1 MLGVAQPQPIVQR
14 PPRGGPLV
22 WATVLAVAVAGYGIG
37 LASGRSELL
46 LAAGLVVA
54 VPLVFAWRLEAG
66 VLLLVLVRPSLDLFA
81 DRTLASYHGVALNP
95 ASVFAVLVIAVGTPY
110 MIERWRLLRR
120 APSIYPY
127 LLFAGIAVIGV
138 SVAAATG
145 PAVTEWMRLCAVL
158 VTYALAYLAVN
169 SPAAVARLLAAIV
182 ASAVVPAA
190 VGIGQWATNSTQSI
204 GDLHRANGTFLQPD
218 PYGIYLAVATVAA
231 LALVFAARGPWR
243 WPALAVGAM
252 TGMALVLSY
261 TRTGWVMVVLGA
273 LVLGIARYRVLLVL
287 VPLAIVIAFVALPG
301 VHSRVQSVN
310 QQQEVQYG
318 TGDSFHTRVQ
328 LWRQNLPKAE
338 QKPLT
343 GLGLG
348 SIVQETDTSAH
359 VHSDYVRALVETGL
373 FGFLAFVWLLL
384 SAAVGCAFAMRW
396 ARRSRSVPLRA
407 AAVAGFAT
415 AVTYILAS
423 GDSNLMTQSSVSG
436 AAWALMGCAHA
447 AGTIGRD
454 MVAPRPLPAARARRA
469 RLLGALGVAAYRPG
483 TSAETGSEAGKV
495 SSRAWSSS
503 SSPFSGR

>member
-182 ASAVVPAA
+182 ASAVMPAA
-190 VGIGQWATNSTQSI
+190 VGIGQWATNSTQAI
-204 GDLHRANGTFLQPD
+204 GDLNRANGTFLQPD
-218 PYGIYLAVATVAA
+218 PYGIYLAVVAVAA

-243 WPALAVGAM
+243 WLALAVMAM

-273 LVLGIARYRVLLVL
+273 L
-287 VPLAIVIAFVALPG
+287 
-301 VHSRVQSVN
+301 
-310 QQQEVQYG
+310 
-318 TGDSFHTRVQ
+318 
-328 LWRQNLPKAE
+328 
-338 QKPLT
+338 
-343 GLGLG
+343 GLG
-348 SIVQETDTSAH
+348 SIVQESDTSAH
-359 VHSDYVRALVETGL
+359 VHSDYVRALVETGV
-373 FGFLAFVWLLL
+373 FGFVAFVWLLL
-384 SAAVGCAFAMRW
+384 SAAVGCAVALRW
-396 ARRSRSVPLRA
+396 ARRSGSVPLQA
-407 AAVAGFAT
+407 AAVAGFAV
-415 AVTYILAS
+415 AVAYILGS

-436 AAWALMGCAHA
+436 
-447 AGTIGRD
+447 
-454 MVAPRPLPAARARRA
+454 
-469 RLLGALGVAAYRPG
+469 
-483 TSAETGSEAGKV
+483 
-495 SSRAWSSS
+495 
-503 SSPFSGR
+503 

>member
-1 MLGVAQPQPIVQR
+1 M
-14 PPRGGPLV
+14 
-22 WATVLAVAVAGYGIG
+22 
-37 LASGRSELL
+37 
-46 LAAGLVVA
+46 
-54 VPLVFAWRLEAG
+54 
-66 VLLLVLVRPSLDLFA
+66 
-81 DRTLASYHGVALNP
+81 
-95 ASVFAVLVIAVGTPY
+95 
-110 MIERWRLLRR
+110 
-120 APSIYPY
+120 
-127 LLFAGIAVIGV
+127 
-138 SVAAATG
+138 
-145 PAVTEWMRLCAVL
+145 
-158 VTYALAYLAVN
+158 
-169 SPAAVARLLAAIV
+169 
-182 ASAVVPAA
+182 
-190 VGIGQWATNSTQSI
+190 
-204 GDLHRANGTFLQPD
+204 
-218 PYGIYLAVATVAA
+218 
-231 LALVFAARGPWR
+231 
-243 WPALAVGAM
+243 ALAVGAM

-287 VPLAIVIAFVALPG
+287 VPIAIAIAFVALPG
-301 VHSRVQSVN
+301 VSSRVQSVN

-318 TGDSFHTRVQ
+318 TGDSFHTRVE

-359 VHSDYVRALVETGL
+359 VHSDYVRALVETGV

-396 ARRSRSVPLRA
+396 ARRSGSVPLRA
-407 AAVAGFAT
+407 AAVAGFAA
-415 AVTYILAS
+415 AVAYILAS

-454 MVAPRPLPAARARRA
+454 RVAPRPLPAARARRA
-469 RLLGALGVAAYRPG
+469 RLLGARGVAAYRPG

>member
-14 PPRGGPLV
+14 PLRGGPLV
-22 WATVLAVAVAGYGIG
+22 WATVLAMAVAGYGVG

-54 VPLVFAWRLEAG
+54 VPLVFAWRLEGG

-127 LLFAGIAVIGV
+127 LLFAGIAMIGV

-182 ASAVVPAA
+182 ASAVMPAA
-190 VGIGQWATNSTQSI
+190 VGIGQWATNSTQAI
-204 GDLHRANGTFLQPD
+204 GDLNRATGTFLQPD
-218 PYGIYLAVATVAA
+218 PYGIYLAVATVTA

-243 WPALAVGAM
+243 WLALAVAAM
-252 TGMALVLSY
+252 AGMALVLSY

-273 LVLGIARYRVLLVL
+273 LVL
-287 VPLAIVIAFVALPG
+287 VPVAIVIAFVALPG
-301 VHSRVQSVN
+301 VQSRVQSVN
-310 QQQEVQYG
+310 QQQELQYG
-318 TGDSFHTRVQ
+318 TGDSFHTRVE

-348 SIVQETDTSAH
+348 SIVQETDTAAH
-359 VHSDYVRALVETGL
+359 VHSDYVRALVETGV

-396 ARRSRSVPLRA
+396 ARRSGSVPLQA
-407 AAVAGFAT
+407 AAVAGFAV
-415 AVTYILAS
+415 AVAYILAS

-436 AAWALMGCAHA
+436 AAWALIACAHA
-447 AGTIGRD
+447 AGTVGRD
-454 MVAPRPLPAARARRA
+454 RVAPRPLPAARARRA
-469 RLLGALGVAAYRPG
+469 RLLGARGVAAYRPG
-483 TSAETGSEAGKV
+483 TSADTGSDAGKV
-495 SSRAWSSS
+495 SSRAWSRS
-503 SSPFSGR
+503 SSPLSGR

>member
-1 MLGVAQPQPIVQR
+1 
-14 PPRGGPLV
+14 
-22 WATVLAVAVAGYGIG
+22 
-37 LASGRSELL
+37 
-46 LAAGLVVA
+46 VVA

-66 VLLLVLVRPSLDLFA
+66 VLLLVAVRPSLDLFA
-81 DRTLASYHGVALNP
+81 DRTLASYHGVTLNP
-95 ASVFAVLVIAVGTPY
+95 ASVFAVLVIAVGAPY
-110 MIERWRLLRR
+110 MVERWRQLRR
-120 APSIYPY
+120 APSILPY
-127 LLFAGIAVIGV
+127 LTFAGIAMIGLF
-138 SVAAATG
+138 VAAATG

-190 VGIGQWATNSTQSI
+190 VGIGQWATNSTQAI
-204 GDLHRANGTFLQPD
+204 GDLNRANGTFLQPD
-218 PYGIYLAVATVAA
+218 PYGIYLAVVTVAA

-243 WPALAVGAM
+243 WLALAVMAM
-252 TGMALVLSY
+252 TGTALVLSY

-287 VPLAIVIAFVALPG
+287 VPLAIVIAVVALRG

-318 TGDSFHTRVQ
+318 TGDSFHTRVE
-328 LWRQNLPKAE
+328 LWRQNPPKAE

-348 SIVQETDTSAH
+348 SIVQETDTAAH
-359 VHSDYVRALVETGL
+359 VHSDYVRALVETGV

-384 SAAVGCAFAMRW
+384 SAAVAGF
-396 ARRSRSVPLRA
+396 A
-407 AAVAGFAT
+407 AAVA
-415 AVTYILAS
+415 YILAS

-436 AAWALMGCAHA
+436 AAWALIGCAHA

-454 MVAPRPLPAARARRA
+454 RVSPRPLPAARARRA
-469 RLLGALGVAAYRPG
+469 RLLGALGVAYRPG
-483 TSAETGSEAGKV
+483 TSADTGSEAGKV

-503 SSPFSGR
+503 SSPFSVR

>member
-1 MLGVAQPQPIVQR
+1 
-14 PPRGGPLV
+14 
-22 WATVLAVAVAGYGIG
+22 
-37 LASGRSELL
+37 
-46 LAAGLVVA
+46 
-54 VPLVFAWRLEAG
+54 
-66 VLLLVLVRPSLDLFA
+66 VRPSLDLFA

-127 LLFAGIAVIGV
+127 LLFAGIAMIGV

-182 ASAVVPAA
+182 ASAVMPAA
-190 VGIGQWATNSTQSI
+190 VGIGQWATNSTQAI
-204 GDLHRANGTFLQPD
+204 GDLNRATGTFLQPD
-218 PYGIYLAVATVAA
+218 PYGIYLAVATVTA

-243 WPALAVGAM
+243 WLALAVAAM
-252 TGMALVLSY
+252 AGMALVLSY

-287 VPLAIVIAFVALPG
+287 VPVAIVIAFVALPG
-301 VHSRVQSVN
+301 VQSRVQSVN
-310 QQQEVQYG
+310 QQQELQYG
-318 TGDSFHTRVQ
+318 TGDSFHTRVE

-348 SIVQETDTSAH
+348 SIVQETDTAAH
-359 VHSDYVRALVETGL
+359 VHSDYVRALVETGV

-396 ARRSRSVPLRA
+396 ARRSGSVPLRA
-407 AAVAGFAT
+407 AAVAGFAA
-415 AVTYILAS
+415 AVAYILAS

-447 AGTIGRD
+447 AGTIGRNR
-454 MVAPRPLPAARARRA
+454 VAPRPLPAARARRA
-469 RLLGALGVAAYRPG
+469 RLLGARGVAAYRPG
-483 TSAETGSEAGKV
+483 TSADTGSEAGKV

-503 SSPFSGR
+503 SSAFSGR